1 MEVVCSRRK
10 IVFRE
15 ETSSTHYFQVM
26 RRRFANAKA
35 SPALTKSMYTDAW
48 STNVAAELTFVKR
61 NSQNTSI
68 ARFSTTK
75 KLPNRTRPNVKEDL
89 ILL

>member
-1 MEVVCSRRK
+1 MAFPEKLNPV
-10 IVFRE
+10 
-15 ETSSTHYFQVM
+15 HYFHVT
-26 RRRFANAKA
+26 RRRLASARA
-35 SPALTKSMYTDAW
+35 SPALTRSMYTDAW
-48 STNVAAELTFVKR
+48 STNVAAELTFMKR

-75 KLPNRTRPNVKEDL
+75 KLPNKTKPSVNEDL